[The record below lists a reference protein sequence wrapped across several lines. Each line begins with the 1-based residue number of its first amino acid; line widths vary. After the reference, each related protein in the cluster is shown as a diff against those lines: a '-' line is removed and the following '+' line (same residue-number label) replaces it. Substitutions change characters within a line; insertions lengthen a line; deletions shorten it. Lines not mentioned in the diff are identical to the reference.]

1 MRLTIEHHTQY
12 VYSTPVNYTIQQL
25 RLTPQSGFGQH
36 VKYWDIKVQGQMH
49 EFEDAFGNT
58 THTLVVD
65 TPHTELSVTVVGE
78 VETGVNDYSQEQP
91 LPLIIFMRDT
101 PLTLADAAI
110 KDFAMAFKHKPI
122 DDLMHGLV
130 DKVGY
135 IPGATEVTT
144 TAIEAFKLGQG
155 VCQDHAHVF
164 IACCRSLGYPARY
177 VSGYLFTQDG
187 SLMQSHAWVDVWFDN
202 VWQSIDV
209 SNGCHAGETYVRL
222 ATGLDY
228 RTASPVSG
236 MRAGGGVE
244 GMATSVIVNQ
254 AGAPIDKQRRIDT
267 LALFKQ
273 AELTR
278 MEMSRQELQRQAQQ
292 AQQ

>member
-12 VYSTPVNYTIQQL
+12 VYTTPVNYTIQQL

-36 VKYWDIKVQGQMH
+36 VKYWDIKVQGQLH
-49 EFEDAFGNT
+49 SFEDAFGNT
-58 THTLVVD
+58 THTVVVD

-78 VETGVNDYSQEQP
+78 VETGVNDYSQQQP
-91 LPLIIFMRDT
+91 LPLVIYLRDT
-101 PLTLADAAI
+101 VLTLADEAI
-110 KDFAMAFKHKPI
+110 TAFSSAFRQKPI
-122 DDLMHGLV
+122 DDLMHALV
-130 DKVGY
+130 DKIGY
-135 IPGATEVTT
+135 IKGATEVTT
-144 TAIEAFKLGQG
+144 TAIEVFALGQG

-202 VWQSIDV
+202 TWQSVDV

-228 RTASPVSG
+228 RTASPLTG
-236 MRAGGGVE
+236 MRSGGGVE
-244 GMATSVIVNQ
+244 GMATSVVVNQ
-254 AGAPIDKQRRIDT
+254 AGVPIQQLHKMNQ
-267 LALFKQ
+267 LALLKEAQ
-273 AELTR
+273 S
-278 MEMSRQELQRQAQQ
+278 MQQ